1 MLSRAN
7 TPSFPLNRVCV
18 IGDSHLAAVKLGWD
32 AIRDDFPELELHF
45 FGAPA
50 DHMDKLVVA
59 EGRLAAG
66 SDMLRKFL
74 VKTSGGCEAIDNTY
88 SAYLICGLRFGIA
101 KIQRLCAGYRAESH
115 TRDDRAPI
123 SNPCFFEC
131 VAAGLRDT
139 FAVRAFLKLREIAD
153 APVTIMHM
161 PMPSDQDTDSALAR
175 VSASV
180 DGVLIRQ
187 AFMAASEQLARELG
201 FVLAVQPQGT
211 LSGPLRTK
219 AIYAQGSVRLAHGLV
234 ESHQADDYG
243 HMNAAY
249 GSMALR
255 SWFISL
261 QSQSSDG
268 TKSDHG
274 RRLG

>member
-7 TPSFPLNRVCV
+7 TPSFSLNRVCV

-32 AIRDDFPELELHF
+32 AIRDDFPEVELHF

-50 DHMDKLVVA
+50 DHMDNIVVA

-74 VKTSGGCEAIDNTY
+74 VKTSGGLATIDNAY
-88 SAYLICGLRFGIA
+88 STYLICGLRFGIA
-101 KIQRLCAGYRAESH
+101 KIQRLCTEYRAEGH
-115 TRDDRAPI
+115 IRDDRAPI
-123 SNPCFFEC
+123 SDPCFFKC

-139 FAVRAFLKLREIAD
+139 FAVRTFLKLREITD

-201 FVLAVQPQGT
+201 FSLAVQPQDT
-211 LSGPLRTK
+211 LSSHLRTK
-219 AIYAQGSVRLAHGLV
+219 AMYALGSMKLVHGLT
-234 ESHQADDYG
+234 ESHQSDDYG
-243 HMNAAY
+243 HMNGEY
-249 GSMALR
+249 GSLVLR
-255 SWFISL
+255 SWL
-261 QSQSSDG
+261 RSS
-268 TKSDHG
+268 
-274 RRLG
+274 